1 MREALE
7 RVSVQPAKVLYLSKM
22 RSRHPETETAAIRKN
37 KGKIQI
43 KNDRFVACKPTVV

>member
-7 RVSVQPAKVLYLSKM
+7 RVSVQPTKVLYLSKM